1 MLFDL
6 SNLPYWIL
14 LGAGI
19 LLFLFIIASGAGD
32 DDIDIDTDAD
42 LDVDADVDANPNGA
56 TIDLDTNTDVDGDGF
71 SFAQLLGWF
80 GVGKAPLLLLIA
92 MDLSLWGLLG
102 WLLNVVI
109 GDMLGSVVSG
119 LLTGLI
125 FLGSMVISCIM
136 GSQIS
141 RPIGQLFAAFGEDA
155 SSDRLV
161 GCIGTVSTGK
171 IPLISEGKIGQVD
184 VLDPAKN
191 LVTVNAVLPDWAV
204 VIPQRGEKVLV
215 IQRSASTYLVVVKD
229 SADQDN
235 WFSNSSRL
243 KDSR

>member
-19 LLFLFIIASGAGD
+19 LLFLFIVVSGTGD
-32 DDIDIDTDAD
+32 DDVDIDTDAD
-42 LDVDADVDANPNGA
+42 VDVDVDADVHHTPLH
-56 TIDLDTNTDVDGDGF
+56 IDTEVDGDGSF
-71 SFAQLLGWF
+71 SVASLLGWF

-102 WLLNVVI
+102 WGLNVAI
-109 GDMLGSVVSG
+109 ADSLGNLISG
-119 LLTGLI
+119 ILTGFI
-125 FLGSMVISCIM
+125 FLGSMVLAFVI
-136 GSQIS
+136 GGQIS

-155 SSDRLV
+155 SADRLV
-161 GCIGTVSTGK
+161 GCLGTVSTGK
-171 IPLISEGKIGQVD
+171 IPLLSEGKIGQVD

-191 LVTVNAVLPDWAV
+191 LVTVNAVLPNWAV
-204 VIPQRGEKVLV
+204 VVPQRGEKVLV
-215 IQRSASTYLVVVKD
+215 IERSNSVYCVVVKD

-235 WFSNSSRL
+235 WFTNSSRL